1 MCPDMTLQRSF
12 EELGVPLSE
21 VTFCI
26 IDLETTGGS
35 PADSAIT
42 EIGGCKVKRGEVT
55 GTFHTLVNPG
65 QPVPAFVRLLTGI
78 TDDLVCDAP
87 SIEAVLP
94 SLLEFVRDTVI
105 VAHNA
110 RFDVSFL
117 NAALDRAA
125 YPLLDNRVVDTAL
138 LARKVLGGEVHNHKL
153 STLADH
159 LRCAHKPRHRAFA
172 DVLATIDLLH
182 CLIERVAGYGVTTLE
197 DLLATTSARLDG
209 TFSKIRLAEG
219 VPSCL
224 GIYRFR
230 GTSGETLYV
239 GKAADLRSRVRSYFY
254 GDPRGRIR
262 DLLRRAQSVEVER
275 HSTMLEAE
283 VAEARAIATE
293 LPPFNRAGKKGK
305 SWYLRITSGPRAR
318 ASPARRPKE
327 DGSLYLGPFSS
338 LRSVR
343 TLLDA
348 LRDAAPIH
356 RCSDPARCSGC
367 AFYEIGRCAGAERE
381 RHRSLLAD
389 LAVALIDR
397 HQEVVVP
404 LFERMR
410 RLALEERFEEAAEV
424 RDRGAL
430 LERALRSASETRTLV
445 AAGEIVLRIGT
456 RLVLIRSGQLAA
468 ATDYPDGGDMA
479 TALARLRDAAT
490 FDEVG
495 SFVPARVVPEVRTIA
510 AWLRRGPEEAQMVS
524 VQCEWSMPVGAR
536 PLSLFSVKGSR
547 SPGRASV

>member
-1 MCPDMTLQRSF
+1 MALQRSF

-21 VTFCI
+21 VMFCI

-42 EIGGCKVKRGEVT
+42 EIGACKVRRGEVV

-65 QPVPAFVRLLTGI
+65 QPVPSFIRLLTGI
-78 TDDLVCDAP
+78 TDDLLGDAP
-87 SIEAVLP
+87 AIEAVLP
-94 SLLEFVRDTVI
+94 SLLEFVRETVI

-125 YPLLDNRVVDTAL
+125 YPLLGNRVVDTAL
-138 LARKVLGGEVHNHKL
+138 LARKVLAGEVHNHKL

-159 LRCAHKPRHRAFA
+159 LRCAHKPCHRAFA
-172 DVLATIDLLH
+172 DVLATTDLLH
-182 CLIERVAGYGVTTLE
+182 CLIERVAGFGVTTLE

-219 VPSCL
+219 VPSAP
-224 GIYRFR
+224 GVYRFR

-262 DLLRRAQSVEVER
+262 DLLRRAQSVDVER

-293 LPPFNRAGKKGK
+293 LPPFNRTGKRGRN
-305 SWYLRITSGPRAR
+305 WYLKVAVGPRAK
-318 ASPARRPKE
+318 ASPVRSPKD
-327 DGSLYLGPFSS
+327 DGSLYLGPFP
-338 LRSVR
+338 SVR
-343 TLLDA
+343 VVRMLLDA

-356 RCSDPARCSGC
+356 RCSDPARCTGC
-367 AFYEIGRCAGAERE
+367 AFSEMGRCAGTERE
-381 RHRSLLAD
+381 RHHTVLAELVED
-389 LAVALIDR
+389 LIDGHR
-397 HQEVVVP
+397 DVLVP
-404 LFERMR
+404 LFERMQ
-410 RLALEERFEEAAEV
+410 RLAQDERFEEAAEV

-430 LERALRSASETRTLV
+430 LERALRSASEMRALL
-445 AAGEIVLRIGT
+445 AADEIVLSVGT
-456 RLVLIRSGQLAA
+456 RLVLIRCGQLASA
-468 ATDYPDGGDMA
+468 SDCPDGDLRGA
-479 TALARLRDAAT
+479 LTALSDAAS
-490 FDEVG
+490 FEQVG
-495 SFVPARVVPEVRTIA
+495 SFVPPRVAPEAGAIA
-510 AWLRRGPEEAQMVS
+510 AWLRRGAEDARIVS
-524 VQCEWSMPVGAR
+524 VAGAWSLPVGAR
-536 PLSLFSVKGSR
+536 PLKLFAARGSAPR
-547 SPGRASV
+547 RGRPAL

>member
-1 MCPDMTLQRSF
+1 MALQRSF

-42 EIGGCKVKRGEVT
+42 EIGACKVRRGELV

-65 QPVPAFVRLLTGI
+65 QPVPSFVRLLTGI
-78 TDDLVCDAP
+78 TDDLLCDAP
-87 SIEAVLP
+87 AIEAVLP
-94 SLLEFVRDTVI
+94 SLLEFVKETVI

-125 YPLLDNRVVDTAL
+125 YPMLGNRVVDTAL
-138 LARKVLGGEVHNHKL
+138 LARKVLAGEVHNNKL

-159 LRCAHKPRHRAFA
+159 LRCAHKPCHRAFA

-182 CLIERVAGYGVTTLE
+182 CLIERVAGFGVTTLE
-197 DLLATTSARLDG
+197 DLLAATSARLDG
-209 TFSKIRLAEG
+209 TFSKIRLTEG
-219 VPSCL
+219 IPSAP
-224 GIYRFR
+224 GVYRFR
-230 GTSGETLYV
+230 GTSDETLYV

-254 GDPRGRIR
+254 GDPRGRVR
-262 DLLRRAQSVEVER
+262 DLLRRAQSVDVER

-293 LPPFNRAGKKGK
+293 LPPFNRAGKRGRN
-305 SWYLRITSGPRAR
+305 WYLRITAGPRAR
-318 ASPARRPKE
+318 ASPARCPKE

-338 LRSVR
+338 LRAVR

-356 RCSDPARCSGC
+356 RCSDPSRCTGC
-367 AFYEIGRCAGAERE
+367 AFAEMGRCAGAERE
-381 RHRSLLAD
+381 RVSSMLAK
-389 LAVALIDR
+389 LAEALVNR
-397 HQEVVVP
+397 HQDVLMP

-410 RLALEERFEEAAEV
+410 RLATDERFEEAAEV

-430 LERALRSASETRTLV
+430 LERALRSASETRSLL
-445 AAGEIVLRIGT
+445 AAGDIVLRVGS
-456 RLVLIRSGQLAA
+456 RLVMIRGGQLAS
-468 ATDYPDGGDMA
+468 ATDYPGGDLRE
-479 TALARLRDAAT
+479 ALSALREAASFDA
-490 FDEVG
+490 VG
-495 SFVPARVVPEVRTIA
+495 SYVPARVAPEAKAIT
-510 AWLRRGPEEAQMVS
+510 AWLLRGAEDARIVS
-524 VQCEWSMPVGAR
+524 VSRAWSLPVGAR
-536 PLSLFSVKGSR
+536 PSNFFVARGSSRRCGSSSL
-547 SPGRASV
+547 

>member
-1 MCPDMTLQRSF
+1 MRTVQRSF

-87 SIEAVLP
+87 PIEAVLP

-125 YPLLDNRVVDTAL
+125 YPLLDNRIVDTAL

-159 LRCAHKPRHRAFA
+159 LRCAHKPCHRAFA

-224 GIYRFR
+224 GVYRFR
-230 GTSGETLYV
+230 GPSGETLYI

-254 GDPRGRIR
+254 GDPRGRVR
-262 DLLRRAQSVEVER
+262 DLLRLASSVEVER
-275 HSTMLEAE
+275 HGTMLEAE

-293 LPPFNRAGKKGK
+293 LPPFNRAGKSGK
-305 SWYLRITSGPRAR
+305 SWYLRITTGARAR
-318 ASPARRPKE
+318 ASPARCPKE
-327 DGSLYLGPFSS
+327 DGSVYIGPFSS

-356 RCSDPARCSGC
+356 RCSDPARCAGC
-367 AFYEIGRCAGAERE
+367 AFSEMGRCAGAERE
-381 RHRSLLAD
+381 RHRSLLAE
-389 LAVALIDR
+389 LAEALVDR
-397 HQEVVVP
+397 HEDVVVP

-410 RLALEERFEEAAEV
+410 RIALAERFEEAAEV

-430 LERALRSASETRTLV
+430 LERSLRSASEMRALV
-445 AAGEIVLRIGT
+445 GAGEIVLKVGT
-456 RLVLIRSGQLAA
+456 RLMLICDGQLAS
-468 ATDYPDGGDMA
+468 ATDYPDADLGA
-479 TALARLRDAAT
+479 ALARLREGAT
-490 FDEVG
+490 SDEVG
-495 SFVPARVVPEVRTIA
+495 SFVPARVVPEARALA
-510 AWLRRGPEEAQMVS
+510 AWLRRGTEEARMVS
-524 VQCEWSMPVGAR
+524 VEREWSMPVGAR
-536 PLSLFSVKGSR
+536 PLHLFSVKGSR
-547 SPGRASV
+547 SPDRASV